1 MTGVKFSHDGE
12 TLATTSYDGLCRL
25 WSVATGACLKTLTLS
40 VGVGGRGVSG
50 DGDGD
55 GGGDEKKK
63 RREKP
68 KPRRPGDLRALDAER

>member
-1 MTGVKFSHDGE
+1 VTGVKFSHDGE

-55 GGGDEKKK
+55 GDGDGGGSGPGGGD
-63 RREKP
+63 
-68 KPRRPGDLRALDAER
+68 